1 MSADLDTAQP
11 STSRETN
18 RRTIQPYLPLM
29 VVTTIIWGA
38 AFPISKSGLGDVPAA
53 TFALARFVIAAAILV
68 PLVFVVRRGFHI
80 SRRDWPKVALA
91 GVLGFVVI
99 QLGQNWGLS
108 LSPASDIAILTTT
121 EPVSIALLGAYFLK
135 EKPAP
140 FFWVGL
146 GLSLVGVLTVIG
158 INPLTLFSSSTGSAS
173 TENGNRLFGDLLFL
187 GGTLGFAGY
196 NVLNRGLSKRIDGL
210 EFTGGAVSVGV
221 VCLVPFALIEI
232 LFGTATIN
240 FTGRAWVGI
249 LYTALLVTVFGF
261 LALSWSLK
269 RVPAARVALLFY
281 LQPLSGVIISWF
293 GGEQLTWNFGVGAAL
308 ILGGVYIA
316 ERASRART
324 TLVSSE

>member
-1 MSADLDTAQP
+1 MSADLDTAESQK
-11 STSRETN
+11 TTETN
-18 RRTIQPYLPLM
+18 RRKIQPYLPLM

-53 TFALARFVIAAAILV
+53 TFALSRFAIAAAILL
-68 PLVFVVRRGFHI
+68 PLVFLLRKGFHI
-80 SRRDWPKVALA
+80 SRQDWPKVALA

-108 LSPASDIAILTTT
+108 LSPASDISILTTT

-146 GLSLVGVLTVIG
+146 AISLVGVLTVIG
-158 INPLTLFSSSTGSAS
+158 VNPLTLFSPGSGSGS

-221 VCLVPFALIEI
+221 ICLIPFALIEI
-232 LFGTATIN
+232 FLGTAPIN
-240 FTGRAWVGI
+240 YTGKAWVGI

-293 GGEQLTWNFGVGAAL
+293 GGEQLTWNFGVGAVL

-316 ERASRART
+316 ERASRTRTPIT
-324 TLVSSE
+324 TLE

>member
-1 MSADLDTAQP
+1 MSADLDTAES
-11 STSRETN
+11 STSRESN

-68 PLVFVVRRGFHI
+68 PLVFIVRKGFHI
-80 SRRDWPKVALA
+80 RRQDWPKVALA

-146 GLSLVGVLTVIG
+146 GISLVGVLTVIG
-158 INPLTLFSSSTGSAS
+158 INPLTLFSPGSGSS
-173 TENGNRLFGDLLFL
+173 ENGNRLFGDLLFL

-196 NVLNRGLSKRIDGL
+196 NILNRGLSKRIDGL
-210 EFTGGAVSVGV
+210 EFTGGAVAVGV
-221 VCLVPFALIEI
+221 VCLVPFALIEL
-232 LFGTATIN
+232 LFGTAPIN

-269 RVPAARVALLFY
+269 RVTAARVALLLY

-293 GGEQLTWNFGVGAAL
+293 GGEQLTWNFGVGAVL
-308 ILGGVYIA
+308 ILSGVYIA
-316 ERASRART
+316 ERASRAGNI
-324 TLVSSE
+324 SQ

>member
-11 STSRETN
+11 LTTSEPKRPA
-18 RRTIQPYLPLM
+18 IQPYLPLM

-53 TFALARFVIAAAILV
+53 TFALARFVIAAAVLV
-68 PLVFVVRRGFHI
+68 PLVFIVRRGFHI

-121 EPVSIALLGAYFLK
+121 EPVSIALLGVYFLK

-140 FFWVGL
+140 FFWAGL
-146 GLSLVGVLTVIG
+146 ALSLVGVLTVIG
-158 INPLTLFSSSTGSAS
+158 VNPFTLFSPSSGPSQ
-173 TENGNRLFGDLLFL
+173 NDNRLFGDLLFL

-196 NVLNRGLSKRIDGL
+196 NILNRGLSKRIDGL
-210 EFTGGAVSVGV
+210 EFTSGAVSVGV

-232 LFGTATIN
+232 LFGTAPIN
-240 FTGRAWVGI
+240 FTGRAWAGI

-269 RVPAARVALLFY
+269 RVTAARVALLFY

-293 GGEQLTWNFGVGAAL
+293 GGEQLTWNFGVGAVM

-316 ERASRART
+316 ERASRVR
-324 TLVSSE
+324 SNQ